1 MDWVAVEPQTETEM
15 GLIFPPVWSPV
26 GWERRKTPHTCV
38 NTQHTRHRSQTL
50 VNIKWQLMNWKHTFC
65 IVCYDD
71 HTCST
76 LRLPF
81 NLYCKFHNQLVLLWL
96 NPFHFAP
103 PSPRGS
109 AILFF
114 FFFFSFFLPHSAE
127 LKKILGWVRW
137 PQLKSCSV
145 SRKLN
150 THSSLVRVNKS
161 WKQSRQLS
169 VAVQT

>member
-1 MDWVAVEPQTETEM
+1 MSEGDDLWALPCDQMDWVAVEPQTETEM

-114 FFFFSFFLPHSAE
+114 FFFFFFLSSSQRWT
-127 LKKILGWVRW
+127 KKNPRMGALAAAQIL
-137 PQLKSCSV
+137 LCESKTEHTLIACT
-145 SRKLN
+145 RK
-150 THSSLVRVNKS
+150 
-161 WKQSRQLS
+161 
-169 VAVQT
+169 